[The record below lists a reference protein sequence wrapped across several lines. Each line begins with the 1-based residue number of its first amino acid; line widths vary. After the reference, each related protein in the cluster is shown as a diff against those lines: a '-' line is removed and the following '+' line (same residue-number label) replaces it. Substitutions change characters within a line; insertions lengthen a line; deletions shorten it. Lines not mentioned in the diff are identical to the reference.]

1 MSLERRIFVIHGRDR
16 NARRQFY
23 SFLRSIGLHPIEW
36 SEALAEATGGAP
48 LISDALDQAIGPR
61 RAIIVLLTPDDITY
75 LKSEHADDVDDP
87 DSRPS
92 GQARPNV
99 LFEAGMAFGRFPEHT
114 IVVEFGKVRRFTDL
128 DGRYRVRLDN
138 SPESRNKLAQ
148 RLKSIGCEVDLS
160 GSDWI
165 TAGDLTPPVSALPSA
180 LPPKAAAAVSR
191 PEGSGTPVFTGDP
204 GKWKIKFSGFEVNP
218 EKRSPLTVHGEVT
231 NHHGA
236 VLTLILRATFY
247 ATDRIIGSARGAVD
261 DLAQEECRPF
271 ELTTWDDLDEF
282 TRIHVQVDMGFS
294 PQS

>member
-1 MSLERRIFVIHGRDR
+1 MSLGRRVFVIHGRDR

-36 SEALAEATGGAP
+36 SDALAEATEGSP
-48 LISDALDQAIGPR
+48 LISEMLDGAIGPQ

-75 LKSEHADDVDDP
+75 LKSEHADDADDP

-128 DGRYRVRLDN
+128 DGRYRVQLDN
-138 SPESRNKLAQ
+138 SPEKRNKLAQ

-160 GSDWI
+160 GSDWL
-165 TAGDLTPPVSALPSA
+165 TAGDLTPPTSALPSA
-180 LPPKAAAAVSR
+180 SPPKPTTVSR
-191 PEGSGTPVFTGDP
+191 LEGSGTPVFSSAP
-204 GKWKIKFSGFEVNP
+204 GEWKIEFDGFEVNP
-218 EKRSPLTVHGEVT
+218 WKRSPLIVHGAVT
-231 NHHGA
+231 NRHGS
-236 VLTLILRATFY
+236 VLTLILGATFY
-247 ATDRIIGSARGAVD
+247 AADRIIGSARGAVD
-261 DLAQEECRPF
+261 DLAQEERRAF

-282 TRIHVQVDMGFS
+282 TRVHVQVDMGFS